1 MSGEFLSGFSKFF
14 TNLTTAQ
21 RQELDRAFADIQNS
35 KEMTSLDTSLRNLR
49 RKPDQLLPIPQLVVT
64 TSIRG
69 ATVEWI
75 PLTDQRI
82 NFYEVDISTFS
93 NFASKTL
100 VTTFG
105 VDIVIDGLL
114 ATKYVRVRGVR
125 RDGTTTPYSETITVT
140 PQAFSINA
148 RALQSF
154 YIQLTGT
161 SAHSVLG
168 GADTVMEYTPIN
180 EDANSMCWGFFT
192 AYGDPATAMMG
203 RSEIVVSTYVTKT
216 SHTGD
221 VLSLEEAWRT
231 TLGEGWNSLD
241 IGPFVIAHPPIGGS
255 IKIEVWGQDGTTDEN
270 GDPRIVGDNTLITWC
285 HLNVFETGSS

>member
-14 TNLTTAQ
+14 TNLTKAQ

-69 ATVEWI
+69 ATVEWA
-75 PLTDQRI
+75 PLPDQRI
-82 NFYEVDISTFS
+82 NFYEIDISTFS

-105 VDIVIDGLL
+105 LDVVIDGLV

-140 PQAFSINA
+140 PLSFAVIA
-148 RALQSF
+148 RTIESF
-154 YIQLTGT
+154 YVPLTGT
-161 SAHSVLG
+161 TAHSVIG
-168 GADTVMEYTPIN
+168 GVGTTMEYTPIN
-180 EDANSMCWGFFT
+180 EESNSMVWGFFT

-203 RSEIVVSTYVTKT
+203 RSEILVSAYVTKKDA
-216 SHTGD
+216 TGA

-231 TLGEGWNSLD
+231 TLGEHWNSIC
-241 IGPFVIAHPPIGGS
+241 IGPFVIPHPPIGGS
-255 IKIEVWGQDGTTDEN
+255 IMIEVWGQDGTTDEN
-270 GDPRIVGDNTLITWC
+270 GDPRIVGDNTQIEWC